1 MIKNGAAA
9 EYDGI
14 EKITDQHFRDFQ
26 LEKEIN
32 DFFIVLKKSI
42 LKEEIIVNLK

>member
-1 MIKNGAAA
+1 MKNGATT

-32 DFFIVLKKSI
+32 DLFNSL
-42 LKEEIIVNLK
+42 